1 MRNERKNPYA
11 CDQSI
16 SRVLRGMCISL
27 GLLVVL
33 FLSIIM
39 APVLALFS
47 FNAGRQ
53 TQHIAR
59 VENVNTQHQS
69 YPLSPA
75 DKSQDSKQLQ
85 WLLAN
90 VPQVNSAA
98 RLTTTNYQED
108 RAIREAIL
116 ADAMRWEEVL
126 QPPHLRYLA
135 SNRLQIYLGNS
146 EQSQSLNSTKDILV
160 QQNERTVLTAR
171 ILLGLWNSRRNDL
184 SLSYNG
190 SVVVRADEILAW
202 RGVQKHQRLAY
213 PGAKKR
219 FSDGYQ
225 WKHKQQVARD
235 IELLQQYYLHGYHT
249 LVVQGNIVHLQV
261 DSPYLQIIPLGETSV
276 GGGTASGYL
285 VSPGNWIDNYIS
297 FKHTFL
303 TDIDRSIFQL
313 HPQND
318 QLALRIGLYLVEQWR
333 LQKRT
338 GGYKEP
344 MLMSQLL
351 SASMIPVDKAN
362 LTSRFAPRI
371 EAALQKLYARGIL
384 GEVPLCLSCV
394 DKTKVQWGKD
404 WLASYWSIQP
414 PQGLVY
420 RYNGR

>member
-1 MRNERKNPYA
+1 MRGERKNPYA
-11 CDQSI
+11 CDRSMR
-16 SRVLRGMCISL
+16 RVLRGMCISL

-53 TQHIAR
+53 TQHIAH

-190 SVVVRADEILAW
+190 SVVVRASPGVAFRNTSVSHILARRSASVMAINGSTSNRL
-202 RGVQKHQRLAY
+202 RGILNCSSSTTCT
-213 PGAKKR
+213 G
-219 FSDGYQ
+219 
-225 WKHKQQVARD
+225 
-235 IELLQQYYLHGYHT
+235 
-249 LVVQGNIVHLQV
+249 
-261 DSPYLQIIPLGETSV
+261 IIPLLCRETLY
-276 GGGTASGYL
+276 TC
-285 VSPGNWIDNYIS
+285 
-297 FKHTFL
+297 
-303 TDIDRSIFQL
+303 RSI
-313 HPQND
+313 
-318 QLALRIGLYLVEQWR
+318 ALTYR
-333 LQKRT
+333 
-338 GGYKEP
+338 
-344 MLMSQLL
+344 SSL
-351 SASMIPVDKAN
+351 S
-362 LTSRFAPRI
+362 
-371 EAALQKLYARGIL
+371 EKL
-384 GEVPLCLSCV
+384 P
-394 DKTKVQWGKD
+394 
-404 WLASYWSIQP
+404 
-414 PQGLVY
+414 
-420 RYNGR
+420 